1 MNSSQTHILFKAQQS
16 TLFYHLGVR
25 ESFGMRQNILLYHDQ
40 DKESTLALKV
50 SCANYSFVSYHL
62 ASDNTLVISENSIVP
77 DSHWVSLVN
86 QLKRLLKDLEVQS
99 KVGPHHNCIFENGW
113 FSFVVEFLC
122 IHFLCRFISKKNFLP
137 ICGNAGNSSLERSS
151 KKRCGI

>member
-1 MNSSQTHILFKAQQS
+1 MFIIFLRRYESLLDSYLIQAQQS

-50 SCANYSFVSYHL
+50 SCANYSFVSYHM
-62 ASDNTLVISENSIVP
+62 ASDNTLVISENSVVP
-77 DSHWVSLVN
+77 DSHRVSLVH

-99 KVGPHHNCIFENGW
+99 KVGSYFIQY
-113 FSFVVEFLC
+113 
-122 IHFLCRFISKKNFLP
+122 IHYINLT
-137 ICGNAGNSSLERSS
+137 SLEYLS
-151 KKRCGI
+151 IF